1 MGGVKKSNVTFLF
14 IKKAK
19 PMILGSRRVCVHPFF
34 HVCTFVSNWISMTHQ
49 IYPDGF

>member
-34 HVCTFVSNWISMTHQ
+34 FMFAHLCQ
-49 IYPDGF
+49 IGFL